1 VTEATSTAGPM
12 QAAFDA
18 GLGFRLL
25 NEFQRE
31 FPLAPAP
38 YAVVAG
44 RLGTTPARV
53 IEALAQFR
61 DQGVLGRVG
70 AVFAPNVVGAST
82 LAAMDVPAD
91 RLAQVAAI
99 VSARAE
105 VNHNYERE
113 GQPNLWF
120 VLTAESDAALAR
132 AARDIQAAAGC
143 AILLFPLVE
152 EYRIDLGFALDR
164 VPGSEPRAPMPAV
177 SRPVLSQADRRLIA
191 ALQRGLALDPHP
203 YLKLAHDTGMTQHEV
218 LQRLRD
224 WIDSGVVRRFGLVLR
239 HRELGY
245 RANAMVVWEVPDA
258 LVRGIGLALAQQPGV
273 TLCYRRRA
281 LPQWPFNLYCMI
293 HGRERPEVL
302 HRLEALRV
310 ACGLDRYVS
319 RVLFSLTRF
328 KQRGAHY
335 VLGSTR

>member
-1 VTEATSTAGPM
+1 M

-113 GQPNLWF
+113 ASPTSGSSSPPKATRPWPGPPGTF
-120 VLTAESDAALAR
+120 RRRRVAPSCCSRWSRSTASIWGSPWTGCLAA
-132 AARDIQAAAGC
+132 
-143 AILLFPLVE
+143 
-152 EYRIDLGFALDR
+152 
-164 VPGSEPRAPMPAV
+164 SRAPPCLRCRAQCFR
-177 SRPVLSQADRRLIA
+177 RP
-191 ALQRGLALDPHP
+191 
-203 YLKLAHDTGMTQHEV
+203 TG
-218 LQRLRD
+218 
-224 WIDSGVVRRFGLVLR
+224 G
-239 HRELGY
+239 
-245 RANAMVVWEVPDA
+245 
-258 LVRGIGLALAQQPGV
+258 
-273 TLCYRRRA
+273 
-281 LPQWPFNLYCMI
+281 
-293 HGRERPEVL
+293 
-302 HRLEALRV
+302 
-310 ACGLDRYVS
+310 
-319 RVLFSLTRF
+319 
-328 KQRGAHY
+328 
-335 VLGSTR
+335 